1 MLATVHTGMINYFYP
16 GVFLGANLFH
26 LGDGAGFCCKMLQV
40 KELFQ
45 HNIFPCPY
53 LSASIPYLKP
63 RCGQCGISHSTQT
76 NRSGP
81 DKGLIRQTN
90 ARLEH
95 VKNFADCFRS
105 QVPYGFRCLAWLSTL
120 KHGMFF
126 PNCVQILREG
136 QEQIDNSIRTLL
148 CGVPPDPWALKEK
161 IQRETWFPLHF
172 PLNHIT

>member
-1 MLATVHTGMINYFYP
+1 MLAAVHTGMIHYFYP
-16 GVFLGANLFH
+16 GVFLGATLFD

-45 HNIFPCPY
+45 QYIFPCPY
-53 LSASIPYLKP
+53 LSASGAYNLNYNIYIYIPYLKP

-81 DKGLIRQTN
+81 HKGLIHQTN

-95 VKNFADCFRS
+95 VKNLADGFRS
-105 QVPYGFRCLAWLSTL
+105 QVPYSFKCLAWLSTL
-120 KHGMFF
+120 KNGMFF

-148 CGVPPDPWALKEK
+148 CGVPP
-161 IQRETWFPLHF
+161 
-172 PLNHIT
+172 